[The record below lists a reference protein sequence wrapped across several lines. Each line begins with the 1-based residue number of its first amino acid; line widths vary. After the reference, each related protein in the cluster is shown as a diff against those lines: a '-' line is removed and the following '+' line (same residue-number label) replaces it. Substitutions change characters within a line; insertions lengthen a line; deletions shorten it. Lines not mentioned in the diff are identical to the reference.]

1 MLKKNIVTL
10 LLMILVAWGGYSQ
23 AELSAS
29 SSNDRGSQLKPVFT
43 YKDPFLAGVL
53 SWVMP
58 GAGQI
63 YAQSYT
69 KGSVFIFANLVDK
82 SSMVLLL
89 LYLNNNYKNVSTGIS
104 WKDLDTRDKA
114 LIISYFAISTTLKLY
129 NSIDAIY
136 TAEKYNKTRSMMR
149 VGFYVDPIT
158 DKLVQSPVGFQ
169 LTWQERL

>member
-1 MLKKNIVTL
+1 MKKNIAIFL
-10 LLMILVAWGGYSQ
+10 LVLAASVVIAQADVPVSQSNEISNIGKPSYS
-23 AELSAS
+23 
-29 SSNDRGSQLKPVFT
+29 

-82 SSMVLLL
+82 TSMVMLL
-89 LYLNNNYKNVSTGIS
+89 LYLNNNYKGVATGIT
-104 WKDLDTRDKA
+104 WKDLRTGDKA
-114 LIISYFAISTTLKLY
+114 LIISYLALSTTLKLY

-136 TAEKYNKTRSMMR
+136 TAERYNRSRHNLKLGLYFDPNR
-149 VGFYVDPIT
+149 VET
-158 DKLVQSPVGFQ
+158 AQSSTGFQ